1 MHYLSKFVVAAVV
14 EMLMSFFFCLFFNC
28 TVVVL
33 MQLLFASAREAF
45 KYPSFRQVVA
55 ASDPSELLPNLRG
68 KRESPCSFTN
78 SFVAESSPYVIYFY
92 HVRCIH
98 DTEVRCT
105 MGGRVE
111 ITGGIFNNCFSG
123 EEEEEE
129 EGEEGGV

>member
-1 MHYLSKFVVAAVV
+1 
-14 EMLMSFFFCLFFNC
+14 
-28 TVVVL
+28 
-33 MQLLFASAREAF
+33 MQLLFASAREAS

-55 ASDPSELLPNLRG
+55 ASDPSELLPKLRG

-105 MGGRVE
+105 LGGRVE

>member
-33 MQLLFASAREAF
+33 MQLLFASAREAS

-55 ASDPSELLPNLRG
+55 ASDPSEPLPKLRG

-105 MGGRVE
+105 LGGRVE
-111 ITGGIFNNCFSG
+111 ITGGKFNNCFSG